1 MSSLKIDLLFAP
13 GCAAKEPTE
22 ELVRS
27 LLQRLELSAEI
38 RVVVV
43 DSGHRAVALR
53 FPGSPTVRVNGRDIE
68 PEGDHAFQYG
78 LG

>member
-1 MSSLKIDLLFAP
+1 MAPLKIDLLFAP
-13 GCAAKEPTE
+13 GCSAKEPTE
-22 ELVRS
+22 ELVGS
-27 LLQRLELSAEI
+27 ILQRLKLSAEI

-43 DSGHRAVALR
+43 DDGNQAVALR

-68 PEGDHAFQYG
+68 PEGEHAFHYG